1 MGDYTA
7 DMGTEGI
14 ASYVKAGSTLEDG
27 EGIQRLGVLRA
38 DVDNLG
44 TAFASGIPASKA
56 SISRTA
62 TLSRALSLFFKKQVN
77 EIFASGQYRLQII
90 YSGGDDL
97 FIVGNWSDVLY
108 AALDLRQSF
117 KEFTGNGCLTISAGV
132 GMFDEKYPIAR
143 MASETGSLEDAAK
156 MYAELGPDGKE
167 RTKNAVAL
175 WSADSV
181 FSWDDL
187 ANVVEPRMREIAGIF
202 KENDKGKAFIYKI
215 VSLLR
220 HYDDVISAPRLAYLL
235 ARSFEGCEKRDELCQ
250 RFYAWASDS
259 RERRCLVAAL
269 EWYVYSIR
277 ERG

>member
-1 MGDYTA
+1 M
-7 DMGTEGI
+7 
-14 ASYVKAGSTLEDG
+14 
-27 EGIQRLGVLRA
+27 
-38 DVDNLG
+38 
-44 TAFASGIPASKA
+44 
-56 SISRTA
+56 
-62 TLSRALSLFFKKQVN
+62 
-77 EIFASGQYRLQII
+77 
-90 YSGGDDL
+90 
-97 FIVGNWSDVLY
+97 
-108 AALDLRQSF
+108 
-117 KEFTGNGCLTISAGV
+117 
-132 GMFDEKYPIAR
+132 
-143 MASETGSLEDAAK
+143 
-156 MYAELGPDGKE
+156 
-167 RTKNAVAL
+167 
-175 WSADSV
+175 

-250 RFYAWASDS
+250 QFYAWASDS